1 MARVNTLGFYPT
13 VETLLSFHPIIT
25 STYGYRTQICT
36 LADGWATLYVFEF
49 GNNPFVLD
57 KIAII
62 DYGRFNEHGYRYG
75 VYSTIDGM
83 NYWEKCLGGLRNAV
97 CDIVGDTEEAIN
109 WLLVV
114 GL

>member
-13 VETLLSFHPIIT
+13 VESILIRHPIIT

-49 GNNPFVLD
+49 GNNSFVLD
-57 KIAII
+57 KLAIF
-62 DYGRFNEHGYRYG
+62 DYGLSSKYGYRYG
-75 VYSTIDGM
+75 VHSTIDGM
-83 NYWEKCLGGLRNAV
+83 SYREKCLGGLRNAV
-97 CDIVGDTEEAIN
+97 CDIVGDTEEATN
-109 WLLVV
+109 WLLEV

>member
-13 VETLLSFHPIIT
+13 VESILIRHPIIT

-49 GNNPFVLD
+49 GDNPFVLD
-57 KIAII
+57 KLAIF
-62 DYGRFNEHGYRYG
+62 DYGNGFGYST
-75 VYSTIDGM
+75 YSTIDGM
-83 NYWEKCLGGLRNAV
+83 NYREMCLGGLRNAV

-109 WLLVV
+109 WLLEV